1 MNTWRLLE
9 ELQTSV
15 EPARSGVGPPPP
27 QASHDHNVDIGTAG
41 TVTTYTEACLALTE
55 DKHQTLNTF

>member
-1 MNTWRLLE
+1 METIIE

-27 QASHDHNVDIGTAG
+27 KTSHDHNVDIGTGG
-41 TVTTYTEACLALTE
+41 TVTTYTGACLALTE
-55 DKHQTLNTF
+55 DKH

>member
-1 MNTWRLLE
+1 METIIE

-41 TVTTYTEACLALTE
+41 TVTTYTEACLGLTE

>member
-1 MNTWRLLE
+1 METIR

-15 EPARSGVGPPPP
+15 EPGKSGVGPPPP

-41 TVTTYTEACLALTE
+41 TVTTYTEACLGLTE
-55 DKHQTLNTF
+55 DKH